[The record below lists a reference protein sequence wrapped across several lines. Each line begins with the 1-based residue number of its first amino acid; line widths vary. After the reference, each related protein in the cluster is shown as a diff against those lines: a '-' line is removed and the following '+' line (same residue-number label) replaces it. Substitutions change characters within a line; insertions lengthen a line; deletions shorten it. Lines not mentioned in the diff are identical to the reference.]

1 MPKYYRGEFTNSQ
14 VLYADNSDFG
24 QNVIV
29 LIVDQTDPSGETV
42 DLDMA
47 DNPVTI
53 RVVDNSE
60 DKFTPIRSK
69 ACEIRIHTNPN
80 INIMTFGGGG
90 DNQYLVQICMNQV
103 DNIIFEGWLSISDL
117 RQDFQPNPN
126 VLVLTATDGLG
137 FLKDIPLTD
146 YNGNTFS
153 GLHKVSDYIAGCLI
167 KTGLS
172 KTLIAEMNVKESTQ
186 VTTYLGHFNNTMYL
200 DAKTFESSLGEFED
214 CFTVLEKILGE
225 YCELSQQKNEW
236 YIRAIDE
243 FDAQPSQQVRFSATG
258 AIQSA
263 LANETYDKLIGSNMS
278 LYQMGFMNDD
288 AQISLQRPYKFVRH
302 EYSFEQPQE
311 LPCNSNFER
320 GDFIMDLSDEI
331 IDGVTYTQKKYKLD
345 CWDLLKGDP
354 TTFNEYPTGDLWIK
368 RLFDQF
374 GREETRYVVVNWPT
388 NPPEALVVRSSPISV
403 ISGDKFDLSWDFAF
417 GTNLSIG
424 TGNLFVSSILL
435 EGNDGTYWFLD
446 DPSGVASSTFTFPA
460 NDQYQMTWYQSNA
473 DWSVNYKLQQI
484 SLNTTTQDDTEFR
497 SISINNVQ
505 PFPVTGKLYI
515 IFHWGNDVAFA
526 SNDLRLSNLR
536 FTYRG
541 LINGTYDDYT
551 GMENKVEQA
560 GDYKASRDVQVYIS
574 DGPKLAFKGCLHKRI
589 GDYSIM
595 GGSIATITFAS
606 GNSFSL
612 PGFWTWLFP
621 VGLPLLI
628 SGTTNNNTNNTFVTD
643 VAYSIIGDVTTVT
656 LSTNTIAEVD
666 SSYSISTLRFGLT
679 EGFYNA
685 AVFPSG
691 PPDSTYIK
699 PYGQIQSEAVWN
711 QFNRVF
717 TAFEGTIDGL
727 DTYVLDSLDRYD
739 LPDLMHSFFIM
750 DAHPGTINK
759 KFKLVHMEQNLDLCE
774 WGFYLMEVYDSTI
787 PKVYT
792 GHSFKYIQND

>member
-117 RQDFQPNPN
+117 RQDFQPDPN

-137 FLKDIPLTD
+137 FLKDVPLTD
-146 YNGNTFS
+146 YDGNEFK
-153 GLHKVSDYIAGCLI
+153 GPNRLADYIAGCLR
-167 KTGLS
+167 KTGLDKS
-172 KTLIAEMNVKESTQ
+172 LIAEMNVKESTQ
-186 VTTYLGHFNNTMYL
+186 VTTYLGHMYHTIYL
-200 DAKTFESSLGEFED
+200 DAQTFATGPGEFED

-243 FDAQPSQQVRFSATG
+243 FDAQPSQQVRFSASG
-258 AIQSA
+258 VIQSA
-263 LANETYDKLIGSNMS
+263 LADETYDKLIGSNMS

-288 AQISLQRPYKFVRH
+288 AQISLQRPYKFVKH
-302 EYSFEQPQE
+302 LFNFDFPAE
-311 LPCNSNFER
+311 LPCNINFER
-320 GDFIMDLSDEI
+320 GEFIANLPDET
-331 IDGVTYTQKKYKLD
+331 IDGKTYTAKSYTVD
-345 CWDLLKGDP
+345 CWDPLWSNTSSDDYQASGIYIKKLFDEYGNEFSHSLNLDANATRFTFVMSEPIPVQAKDKFNLSLERRLSSNIGGSGTFTDFHVQVRLYGSDGTFWTHDSGTSIDP
-354 TTFNEYPTGDLWIK
+354 IKAWVQCTSTFRTNQKYFVIEGDL
-368 RLFDQF
+368 
-374 GREETRYVVVNWPT
+374 VNDLT
-388 NPPEALVVRSSPISV
+388 EAIGLYNGEAAEIPV
-403 ISGDKFDLSWDFAF
+403 SGE
-417 GTNLSIG
+417 IR
-424 TGNLFVSSILL
+424 ILL
-435 EGNDGTYWFLD
+435 YRSQYGTTRDTY
-446 DPSGVASSTFTFPA
+446 
-460 NDQYQMTWYQSNA
+460 YSN
-473 DWSVNYKLQQI
+473 VRF
-484 SLNTTTQDDTEFR
+484 E
-497 SISINNVQ
+497 
-505 PFPVTGKLYI
+505 YI
-515 IFHWGNDVAFA
+515 PW
-526 SNDLRLSNLR
+526 
-536 FTYRG
+536 
-541 LINGTYDDYT
+541 INGSYLQYT
-551 GMENKVEQA
+551 GQEHKVEQS
-560 GDYKASRDVQVYIS
+560 GDYKASRDVEVYIS
-574 DGPKLAFKGCLHKRI
+574 DSPSRVFRGALQKVTGTSAIFT
-589 GDYSIM
+589 
-595 GGSIATITFAS
+595 GSVQFNA
-606 GNSFSL
+606 GNSFQ
-612 PGFWTWLFP
+612 
-621 VGLPLLI
+621 I
-628 SGTTNNNTNNTFVTD
+628 SGMQLVKFQLGMMITVTGSVSNNIYARVTD
-643 VAYSIIGDVTTVT
+643 LFYSTIVNATVVTVNVSTSAETV
-656 LSTNTIAEVD
+656 SCTI
-666 SSYSISTLRFGLT
+666 SRNLYGLT

-691 PPDSTYIK
+691 PPNSTYVK

-739 LPDLMHSFFIM
+739 LPDLMHSYFIM
-750 DAHPGTINK
+750 DLHPGTINK

-792 GHSFKYIQND
+792 GHSFKYLQND